1 MSLDLFKNEFSGDI
15 PASLANLTSLKQL
28 NLSFNQLVGPVPK
41 GGIFSKLG
49 LSSLEG
55 NLALCGSK
63 VNSTCSEKH
72 GNFSKKGIVVLIVL
86 AIISLLLLIMLA
98 FLLIYLRINIKN
110 KSSQQSGRLHEVFV
124 FQTLK
129 DTRSMT

>member
-28 NLSFNQLVGPVPK
+28 NLSFNRLVGPVPK
-41 GGIFSKLG
+41 GGILEKLG

-63 VNSTCSEKH
+63 FSSTCSEKG
-72 GNFSKKGIVVLIVL
+72 GNFKKKGIVVLIVL
-86 AIISLLLLIMLA
+86 CLISLLLLIMLA
-98 FLLIYLRINIKN
+98 FLIIYLRRNSQN
-110 KSSQQSGRLHEVFV
+110 QSSQQSGRPHEVFV
-124 FQTLK
+124 VSDLIHEA
-129 DTRSMT
+129 